1 MPQNLPSRAD
11 LEHALAT
18 LRPVVRETPFLRSP
32 ALDAIAGCNV
42 LVKPE
47 SLQQTGSFKLRGA
60 YYRLTQLD
68 AADRAKGVVA
78 FSSGNFAQGLAA
90 AGSMLDVPVTIV
102 MPADA
107 PAAKIEATRG
117 WGATLVLTDHGTEPR
132 EVVADRKAREIAA
145 QTGAILLHPFD
156 DPMIVAGQSTVT
168 VELLRQAKDLGVTL
182 DVILVP
188 VGGGGLLGGCAL
200 ACEHLDPKPRVYAVE
215 PAGYDDF
222 GRSLELGE
230 RISNHASPKTLC
242 DALQA
247 PRPGE
252 ITFAAALGRVEGGV
266 AVDDTLV
273 QRAMRLAFEH
283 LKIVLEPSGAITLG
297 AVLGKTLDLD
307 HKTVAVLSCGGNVAL
322 DDFIKL
328 VA

>member
-1 MPQNLPSRAD
+1 MSYNLPSRLD
-11 LEHALAT
+11 LEDAVKTLA
-18 LRPVVRETPFLRSP
+18 PVVRETPLLRSR
-32 ALDAIAGCNV
+32 ALDAIVGCNV

-60 YYRLTQLD
+60 YYRLSRLND
-68 AADRAKGVVA
+68 DERRRGVVA

-90 AGSMLDVPVTIV
+90 AGSILEVPVTIV
-102 MPADA
+102 MPIDA
-107 PAAKIEATRG
+107 PKAKIDATRG
-117 WGATLVLTDHGTEPR
+117 WGAAVELTAHGDEPR
-132 EVVADRKAREIAA
+132 EVVADRRAREIAKE
-145 QTGAILLHPFD
+145 TGAILAHPFD

-168 VELLRQAKDLGVTL
+168 VELLRQAKELGAKL

-200 ACEHLDPKPRVYAVE
+200 ACEHLDPGPKVYAVE

-230 RISNHASPKTLC
+230 RISNSDTPKTLC

-247 PRPGE
+247 VRPGE
-252 ITFAAALGRVEGGV
+252 ITFAAAYGRVEGGV
-266 AVDDTLV
+266 AVEDNLV
-273 QRAMRLAFEH
+273 RNAMKLAFDH

-297 AVLGKTLDLD
+297 AILGGTLDLQD
-307 HKTVAVLSCGGNVAL
+307 KTVAVLSCGGNVAL
-322 DDFIKL
+322 EDFIKL